1 MVWISRIHA
10 DSCRASSF
18 HRLTCDN
25 RLPRRS
31 RERGRPHPEPA
42 MRSPCSLGRVPTSV
56 TTSSASCA
64 STCPRLWRSCTRS
77 STSAIQTRFGVTL
90 TPAPRGGS
98 VRSRGSRAPCTAPC
112 AVWRQAPAM
121 RASRQWAPVFLR
133 TAGGT
138 GVRGDAEQSP
148 SIEDARRR
156 PRARSQRPRC
166 STGGSGTTCGTKDT
180 RPSRATQLVRPPSVS
195 PSVGLRMRSIV
206 PSARA
211 ALGVLGHARSDA
223 RTLNSFGHLAMPL
236 SSFFHLSALLQ

>member
-1 MVWISRIHA
+1 MFPWSRA
-10 DSCRASSF
+10 DFR
-18 HRLTCDN
+18 HHVLRLV
-25 RLPRRS
+25 REYVPRS
-31 RERGRPHPEPA
+31 
-42 MRSPCSLGRVPTSV
+42 
-56 TTSSASCA
+56 
-64 STCPRLWRSCTRS
+64 WRSCTRS
-77 STSAIQTRFGVTL
+77 STSAIQTRFGVTS

-98 VRSRGSRAPCTAPC
+98 LRSRGSRVPCTAPC
-112 AVWRQAPAM
+112 VSGAQAPAM

-148 SIEDARRR
+148 SIEDSSRR

-180 RPSRATQLVRPPSVS
+180 RPSRATQLVRAPSVS

-211 ALGVLGHARSDA
+211 ALGTVKFSESVPDLADEERHAELPRI
-223 RTLNSFGHLAMPL
+223 PL
-236 SSFFHLSALLQ
+236 SPRGH

>member
-1 MVWISRIHA
+1 MFPWSRA
-10 DSCRASSF
+10 DFR
-18 HRLTCDN
+18 HHVLRLV
-25 RLPRRS
+25 REYVPRS
-31 RERGRPHPEPA
+31 
-42 MRSPCSLGRVPTSV
+42 
-56 TTSSASCA
+56 
-64 STCPRLWRSCTRS
+64 WRSCTRS
-77 STSAIQTRFGVTL
+77 STSAIQTRFGVTS

-98 VRSRGSRAPCTAPC
+98 VRSRGSRAPYTVPC
-112 AVWRQAPAM
+112 VSGARPAM

-148 SIEDARRR
+148 SIEDSRRR

-166 STGGSGTTCGTKDT
+166 STGGSGTTCGTTDT

-223 RTLNSFGHLAMPL
+223 RTLNSFGHLATPL